1 MIWTGIVRALWKP
14 VAALLALLG
23 VYLAGKRHAR
33 QQAKSEAL
41 QDYAKTMEK
50 AHEAPVHVDADAA
63 RRGMRDRDPKR
74 R

>member
-1 MIWTGIVRALWKP
+1 MTLPLYAY
-14 VAALLALLG
+14 AAAGGLLLLAA
-23 VYLAGKRHAR
+23 VYAVGRRHAR